1 MNICKRQTFIGKKY
15 QTQHSCLICI
25 LAKFKYANLLI
36 SNILLYFCNR
46 NKKQSSNR
54 ATMVDE
60 KVILQVLAEQQEYV
74 QSYEPQKWV
83 GRYEE
88 NLFELDSPLSI
99 KKYLRILA
107 HVS

>member
-1 MNICKRQTFIGKKY
+1 
-15 QTQHSCLICI
+15 
-25 LAKFKYANLLI
+25 
-36 SNILLYFCNR
+36 
-46 NKKQSSNR
+46 
-54 ATMVDE
+54 MVYE

>member
-1 MNICKRQTFIGKKY
+1 
-15 QTQHSCLICI
+15 
-25 LAKFKYANLLI
+25 
-36 SNILLYFCNR
+36 
-46 NKKQSSNR
+46 
-54 ATMVDE
+54 MVDE

-107 HVS
+107 HIS

>member
-1 MNICKRQTFIGKKY
+1 M
-15 QTQHSCLICI
+15 
-25 LAKFKYANLLI
+25 A
-36 SNILLYFCNR
+36 
-46 NKKQSSNR
+46 
-54 ATMVDE
+54 DE
-60 KVILQVLAEQQEYV
+60 KVILQVLAEQQKYA
-74 QSYEPQKWV
+74 QSYAPQKWV

>member
-1 MNICKRQTFIGKKY
+1 
-15 QTQHSCLICI
+15 
-25 LAKFKYANLLI
+25 
-36 SNILLYFCNR
+36 
-46 NKKQSSNR
+46 
-54 ATMVDE
+54 MVDE

-99 KKYLRILA
+99 KKYLRILFYIA
-107 HVS
+107 SCIYEAYSCPLWEAATTFMSNMHFSKV